1 MLSRSLNNSNVLG
14 LLFMLPAAI
23 LLLFFLAY
31 PLGLGVWLGSTD
43 TRLGNTGHWIGL
55 GNYIYLM
62 GDPVAQLALF
72 NTIFYTVVA
81 GVIKLGLC
89 SWLVLMLNQR
99 WHFKTSFRSDRQG
112 CVLG

>member
-23 LLLFFLAY
+23 LLLIFLAY
-31 PLGLGVWLGSTD
+31 QLGMGVWLGSTD

-62 GDPVAQLALF
+62 YDLITQLALF

-81 GVIKLGLC
+81 
-89 SWLVLMLNQR
+89 R
-99 WHFKTSFRSDRQG
+99 DDRNSVVKGKSVSERGDPG
-112 CVLG
+112 CW